1 MTTQDFVAM
10 AQQCAPAVAPQ
21 TLAAVVRIESGFNPY
36 AIGVVHGRLVRQPR
50 REDEAIATV
59 KALQAAGWNYSA
71 GLTQI
76 NRENWSRYD
85 LTARTVFDVCRN
97 LSAGAAILRACFMRA
112 RVIHVDPQE
121 ALRAALSCYASG
133 NFETDFRVG
142 YVRRIVEAAASDDTI
157 VPALSSSVKPIPV
170 IPDRVTGSRAESRGR
185 STPVAPSPSPPTG
198 DAARSSNDGG
208 TENSAVI
215 F

>member
-21 TLAAVVRIESGFNPY
+21 TLAAIVRIESGFNPY

-71 GLTQI
+71 GLAQI
-76 NRENWSRYD
+76 NRDNWSRYG
-85 LTARTVFDVCRN
+85 LTARTVCDVCRN
-97 LSAGAAILRACFMRA
+97 LSVGAAILRACFRRA
-112 RVIHVDPQE
+112 RPIHAHPQE

-133 NFETDFRVG
+133 NFVTGFRVG
-142 YVRRIVEAAASDDTI
+142 YVRRITEAAAAGDTF
-157 VPALSSSVKPIPV
+157 VPALTSVAKPIPV

-185 STPVAPSPSPPTG
+185 STPVSPPPSNPNDDT
-198 DAARSSNDGG
+198 ARSQNNGG
-208 TENSAVI
+208 VAGSAVI

>member
-1 MTTQDFVAM
+1 MTTQDFVAL

-21 TLAAVVRIESGFNPY
+21 TLAAIVRIESGFNPY

-71 GLTQI
+71 GLAQI
-76 NRENWSRYD
+76 NRENWFRYG

-97 LSAGAAILRACFMRA
+97 LSAGAAILRACFLRA
-112 RVIHVDPQE
+112 RVIHIHPQE
-121 ALRAALSCYASG
+121 ALRVALSCYASG
-133 NFETDFRVG
+133 NFVTGFRVG
-142 YVRRIVEAAASDDTI
+142 YVRRITEAAASGDTF
-157 VPALSSSVKPIPV
+157 VPALTSVAKPIPV

-185 STPVAPSPSPPTG
+185 STPVSPPPSNPNDDT
-198 DAARSSNDGG
+198 ARSQNNGG
-208 TENSAVI
+208 VAGSAVI

>member
-21 TLAAVVRIESGFNPY
+21 TLAAIVRIESGFNPY

-71 GLTQI
+71 GLAQI
-76 NRENWSRYD
+76 NRDNWSRYG

-97 LSAGAAILRACFMRA
+97 LSVGAAILRACFLRA
-112 RVIHVDPQE
+112 RPIHVHPQE

-133 NFETDFRVG
+133 NFVTGFRVG
-142 YVRRIVEAAASDDTI
+142 YVRRITEAAASGDTF
-157 VPALSSSVKPIPV
+157 VPALTSSAKPIPV
-170 IPDRVTGSRAESRGR
+170 IRDRVTGSRAESRGR
-185 STPVAPSPSPPTG
+185 STPVSPP
-198 DAARSSNDGG
+198 SSNPNDDTARNQNNGG
-208 TENSAVI
+208 VEGSAVI

>member
-21 TLAAVVRIESGFNPY
+21 TLAAIVRIESGFNPY

-71 GLTQI
+71 GLAQI
-76 NRENWSRYD
+76 NRENWSRYG
-85 LTARTVFDVCRN
+85 LTVGTVFDACRN
-97 LSAGAAILRACFMRA
+97 LSAGAAILRACFLRA
-112 RVIHVDPQE
+112 RVIHVQPQE
-121 ALRAALSCYASG
+121 ALRAALSCYVSG
-133 NFETDFRVG
+133 NFVTGFRVG
-142 YVRRIVEAAASDDTI
+142 YVRRITEAAASGDTF
-157 VPALSSSVKPIPV
+157 VPALTSVAKPIPV

-185 STPVAPSPSPPTG
+185 STPVSPPPSNPNDDT
-198 DAARSSNDGG
+198 ARSQNNGG
-208 TENSAVI
+208 VAGSAVI

>member
-10 AQQCAPAVAPQ
+10 AQQCAPAVASQ
-21 TLAAVVRIESGFNPY
+21 TLAAIVRIESGFNPY
-36 AIGVVHGRLVRQPR
+36 AIGVVHGRLVKQPR

-59 KALQAAGWNYSA
+59 QALQAAGWNYSA

-76 NRENWSRYD
+76 NRENWSRYG
-85 LTARTVFDVCRN
+85 LTARSVFDVCRN
-97 LSAGAAILRACFMRA
+97 LSAGAEILRACFMRA
-112 RVIHVDPQE
+112 RVMDVDPQE

-133 NFETDFRVG
+133 NFETGFRVG
-142 YVRRIVEAAASDDTI
+142 YVRRIAEAAASDDTI

-185 STPVAPSPSPPTG
+185 STPVAPSASPPTG
-198 DAARSSNDGG
+198 DAARSQNDGG

>member
-21 TLAAVVRIESGFNPY
+21 TLAAIVRIESGFNPY

-71 GLTQI
+71 GLAQI
-76 NRENWSRYD
+76 NRDNWSRYG
-85 LTARTVFDVCRN
+85 LTARTVCDVCRN
-97 LSAGAAILRACFMRA
+97 LSVGAAILRACFRRA
-112 RVIHVDPQE
+112 RPIHAHPQE

-133 NFETDFRVG
+133 NFVTGFRVG
-142 YVRRIVEAAASDDTI
+142 YVRRITEAAASGDTF
-157 VPALSSSVKPIPV
+157 VPALTSVAKPIPV

-185 STPVAPSPSPPTG
+185 STPVSPPPSNPNDDT
-198 DAARSSNDGG
+198 ARSQNTGG
-208 TENSAVI
+208 VAGSAVI

>member
-1 MTTQDFVAM
+1 MTTQDFVAL

-21 TLAAVVRIESGFNPY
+21 TLAAIVRIESGFNPY

-71 GLTQI
+71 GLAQI
-76 NRENWSRYD
+76 NRENWSRYG

-97 LSAGAAILRACFMRA
+97 LSAGAAILRACFLRA
-112 RVIHVDPQE
+112 RVIHIHPQE

-133 NFETDFRVG
+133 SFVTGFRVG
-142 YVRRIVEAAASDDTI
+142 YVRRITEAAASGDTY
-157 VPALSSSVKPIPV
+157 VPALTSVAKPIPV
-170 IPDRVTGSRAESRGR
+170 IPDRVTESRAESRGR
-185 STPVAPSPSPPTG
+185 STPVSPPPSNPNDDT
-198 DAARSSNDGG
+198 ARSQNNGG
-208 TENSAVI
+208 VAGSAVI

>member
-1 MTTQDFVAM
+1 MTTQDFVAL

-21 TLAAVVRIESGFNPY
+21 TLAAIVRIESGFNPY

-71 GLTQI
+71 GLAQI
-76 NRENWSRYD
+76 NRDNWSRYG
-85 LTARTVFDVCRN
+85 LTARTVCDVCRN
-97 LSAGAAILRACFMRA
+97 LSVGAAILRACFRRA
-112 RVIHVDPQE
+112 RPIHAHPQE

-133 NFETDFRVG
+133 NFVTGFRVG
-142 YVRRIVEAAASDDTI
+142 YVRRITEAAAAGDTF
-157 VPALSSSVKPIPV
+157 VPALTSVAKPIPV

-185 STPVAPSPSPPTG
+185 STPVSPPPSNPNDDT
-198 DAARSSNDGG
+198 ARSQNNGG
-208 TENSAVI
+208 VEGSAVI